1 MPAYITR
8 TAHYLPFD
16 AVGNDEMES
25 VLGMVANKAS
35 RARALVLR
43 SNGIKSR
50 HYAIDRATGLAAM
63 NNAQLTTRAIQNL
76 GLSEKGDAKIDVK
89 IDVLAA
95 GTSTPDQLMPSHAVM
110 VHGNLAW
117 PRLEVVSC
125 AGICLSGIA
134 ALKHA
139 WLSVA
144 SGGAQRAVA
153 CASELVSPMMRAR
166 HFEAEVQHQ
175 VQALEKR
182 PEIAFEKD
190 FLRWMLSDGA
200 GALLLENQP
209 NPDSLSLRINW
220 ISLSS
225 AAHEL
230 PACMYAGAD
239 RNDHSGQST
248 DLQGWL
254 SFTPEQ
260 QQARSVFA
268 IKQDVKLLNA
278 NIVRA
283 TLTEPLAALVKK
295 HNLKADDID
304 WFLPHFS
311 SMYFSEPV
319 FESLQS
325 IGLPIP
331 RERWFTNL
339 TSKGNTGAAAPYIML
354 DELFQSGRIQR
365 GHKILMFI
373 PESGRFSSGFVYMEA
388 C

>member
-1 MPAYITR
+1 MPVYITR

-25 VLGMVANKAS
+25 VLGKVGNKAS

-76 GLSEKGDAKIDVK
+76 GLTDKEGDRV
-89 IDVLAA
+89 DVLAA

-117 PRLEVVSC
+117 SRLEVVSC

-144 SGGAQRAVA
+144 SGSAQRAVA
-153 CASELVSPMMRAR
+153 CASELVSPMMRAS
-166 HFEAEVQHQ
+166 HFEAELQHQ

-209 NPDSLSLRINW
+209 PPILYLCASTG
-220 ISLSS
+220 S
-225 AAHEL
+225 ACPPL
-230 PACMYAGAD
+230 PMNYQPACMRVLTVMITLGKVPICKAGS
-239 RNDHSGQST
+239 HSRQNNSKRVRYSPSNKT
-248 DLQGWL
+248 LNCSMPTLFAQPLQ
-254 SFTPEQ
+254 
-260 QQARSVFA
+260 
-268 IKQDVKLLNA
+268 N
-278 NIVRA
+278 
-283 TLTEPLAALVKK
+283 
-295 HNLKADDID
+295 H
-304 WFLPHFS
+304 
-311 SMYFSEPV
+311 
-319 FESLQS
+319 
-325 IGLPIP
+325 
-331 RERWFTNL
+331 
-339 TSKGNTGAAAPYIML
+339 
-354 DELFQSGRIQR
+354 
-365 GHKILMFI
+365 
-373 PESGRFSSGFVYMEA
+373 
-388 C
+388 